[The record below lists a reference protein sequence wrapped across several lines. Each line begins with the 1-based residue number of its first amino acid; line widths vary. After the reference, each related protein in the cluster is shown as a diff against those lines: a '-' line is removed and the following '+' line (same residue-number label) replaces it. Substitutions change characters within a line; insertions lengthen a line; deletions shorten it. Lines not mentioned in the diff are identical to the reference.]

1 MQHNEVA
8 ELQSVNP
15 DRFNNEAMVELKLLM
30 NSSSTGVVKMEEDR
44 IPAWKKQ
51 KLRMF
56 NKPIPVQIQLPLRR

>member
-8 ELQSVNP
+8 ELQRVNP

-30 NSSSTGVVKMEEDR
+30 NSSRTGVVKMKEDR
-44 IPAWKKQ
+44 IPVWTKQ

-56 NKPIPVQIQLPLRR
+56 NKPNPVQVQLPLRR